1 MTIKFIVETLS
12 SPDKLEGLGAELD
25 FFSYELI
32 HINEIEKHENWFFV
46 VRLRNYLDIVDAID
60 KGLESFVP
68 QTVVDNLKNGYVI
81 FQFSEPNKEY
91 EIEALKNLITAN
103 SFYKKFLFITLHKV
117 DHPNFILFS
126 RGEFRENDLLDDKFS
141 KYTSDLGRLAGSDIS
156 VFKDRNFI
164 CLLHTYYENPYRL
177 LILSLLERLNLLD
190 EGFVSAYNCAK
201 DFAYFKG
208 KQPWTE
214 EFTDTL
220 TFTSCDSIFNDIDI
234 EQAFQKTKLNLVVE
248 GDINYNSTYITTKIA
263 RNFWREKPFIVLG
276 QPGTL
281 KMLKELGYKT
291 FEPFID
297 ESYDSEPRFEIRL
310 LKALKA
316 LKNTFDTSLNTD
328 EIKKILKHNHSVWTN
343 RKSTSYRELYDYT

>member
-12 SPDKLEGLGAELD
+12 NPDKLEGLGAEID
-25 FFSYELI
+25 FSYELI
-32 HINEIEKHENWFFV
+32 HINDIEEHDNWFFV
-46 VRLRNYLDIVDAID
+46 VRIRNYLDILDAIN

-68 QTVVDNLKNGYVI
+68 QRVIDNLNNGYVL

-91 EIEALKNLITAN
+91 ELEALKNLTTLN
-103 SFYKKFLFITLHKV
+103 SFYKRFLFITLHKV

-126 RGEFRENDLLDDKFS
+126 RGEMRDNDLLNSKFS
-141 KYTSDLGRLAGSDIS
+141 LHTSDLGRVIGSDIS
-156 VFKDRNFI
+156 TFEDKNFF

-177 LILSLLERLNLLD
+177 LILSLLEKLNLLD

-208 KQPWTE
+208 KQPWVE

-297 ESYDSEPRFEIRL
+297 ESYDLEPRFEIRL

-328 EIKKILKHNHSVWTN
+328 EIKKILKHNHSVWIN